1 MTVRQYC
8 EIHNN
13 QVVVQLP
20 QSFKNNKKVLVIVD
34 DNIDEIINDKFY
46 LLKKAATDPLFL
58 ADIEEVESDFK
69 NIDTETL

>member
-13 QVVVQLP
+13 QVIVNLP
-20 QSFKNNKKVLVIVD
+20 LQFKNSKKVLVIVD
-34 DNIDEIINDKFY
+34 DESETANDKFY

-58 ADIEEVESDFK
+58 ADVAEVENDFAHT
-69 NIDTETL
+69 DTENL